1 MIDLFFIQNKYSG
14 AKKYAE
20 ELISQNGLKSKK
32 IKIYLISVAIGNI
45 TQIKT
50 TVTEKYTSIDIPYLI
65 DFGEENSPESRQYME
80 QCAPLLYPFM
90 NPRHTTIIHTNHE
103 MLVPIGITLKKKFPV
118 KLVHTLHYLP
128 EKKDFKSLINYY
140 KKNIGQKI
148 DKIITVTE
156 YGKRSLTE
164 YEFGLNPLNIN
175 CIYNGVEDEK
185 TQINDDRKILRKKY
199 GFSHSE
205 KLILFVGRVE
215 EHKGIFRLLQAFLEL
230 VNEKTKIRLMI
241 VGTGDYGELFNQ
253 TKTNHGAIT
262 LFGKQNKK
270 ELNEL
275 YQIADIGVIPSKI
288 EQCSYVALEMMS
300 YGLPVVAS
308 DIDGLKELY
317 VGESFAR
324 LVPVDPESGEINIDK
339 LKDAIK
345 ELLITDNREIR
356 RQARQKW
363 RAHYQARHMAEATLK
378 IYQQLSQ
385 EK

>member
-1 MIDLFFIQNKYSG
+1 MIDLFFIQNNFSG
-14 AKKYAE
+14 TEKYAQ
-20 ELISQNGLKSKK
+20 ELIRCNKFRSEKLKIHTVIPGRGTK
-32 IKIYLISVAIGNI
+32 IKITVQEEFTNI
-45 TQIKT
+45 
-50 TVTEKYTSIDIPYLI
+50 EFPYLI
-65 DFGEENSPESRQYME
+65 EFGAENQADEAIYLK
-80 QCAPLLYPFM
+80 QCAYLLQLFIHPD
-90 NPRHTTIIHTNHE
+90 HTTIVHGNHE
-103 MLVPIGITLKKKFPV
+103 FHMYIGANLKKQIPV
-118 KLVHTLHYLP
+118 KLIQTLHYLP
-128 EKKDFKSLINYY
+128 EKKDLQLVADFYKQFFKPNIN
-140 KKNIGQKI
+140 Q
-148 DKIITVTE
+148 IITVTE
-156 YGKRSLTE
+156 YGKKTLLGE
-164 YEFGLNPLNIN
+164 MFGIDEQNIN
-175 CIYNGVEDEK
+175 RVYNGVGDK
-185 TQINDDRKILRKKY
+185 HSQVRYNRKKTRNTC
-199 GFSHSE
+199 GFSNRE
-205 KLILFVGRVE
+205 KLILYVGRIE
-215 EHKGIFRLLQAFLEL
+215 KDKGITQLLKAFLQL
-230 VNEKTKIRLMI
+230 ANEQSRIRLVI
-241 VGTGDYGELFNQ
+241 AGSGQYENLFEQ
-253 TKTNHGAIT
+253 IKTHQGQIT
-262 LFGKQNKK
+262 LLGKRTRE
-270 ELNEL
+270 ELDQL